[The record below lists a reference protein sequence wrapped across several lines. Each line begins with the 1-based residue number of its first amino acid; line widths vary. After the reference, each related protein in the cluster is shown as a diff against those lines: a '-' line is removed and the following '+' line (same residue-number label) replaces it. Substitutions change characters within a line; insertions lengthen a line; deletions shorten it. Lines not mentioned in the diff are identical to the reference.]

1 LLRRGFHVGFVWCDA
16 GKPWDAW
23 YKFLAETHG
32 LSKTPAFV
40 GMSRGGRNAYAWA
53 AAHPDK
59 VSCIY
64 ADNPA
69 VSREA
74 VALLGGLAKTDVP
87 LLHVCDSLDPILGNH
102 TLVEGVYQ
110 QLGGWISVLIKDGAA
125 HHPHSL
131 RDPKPIADFI
141 VASQKAAAA
150 APPSFVGRQFT
161 RTSFYGSGSDYRELP
176 AEKTFAA
183 GRGPFFGQS
192 FERYEF
198 RPDGIR
204 MPVPVIVPKTPAAGK
219 PRVFRAGRRS
229 RAEADSSS
237 AANEVRQH
245 FG

>member
-87 LLHVCDSLDPILGNH
+87 LLHVCGSLDPILGNH

-150 APPSFVGRQFT
+150 APPSFVGRQCT
-161 RTSFYGSGSDYRELP
+161 VLRRPAIHADLVLRQRKRLP
-176 AEKTFAA
+176 RAA
-183 GRGPFFGQS
+183 GR
-192 FERYEF
+192 EDVRR
-198 RPDGIR
+198 RPR
-204 MPVPVIVPKTPAAGK
+204 AVLRAVLRAVRVPPGRHPDARPGDRAEDPGGGEAAGI
-219 PRVFRAGRRS
+219 PG
-229 RAEADSSS
+229 
-237 AANEVRQH
+237 
-245 FG
+245 G